1 MVNISKSTNKELKEF
16 QTKLKNAV
24 VDMRGKLNEVALF
37 NSNLAYANR
46 IMAEETT
53 TRKEKIDMIQRFD
66 KVKSIK
72 ESKQLYK
79 TLLSELKKEPIKES
93 VEKKITKTSESSSSK
108 QIKLFSLFYIIKF

>member
-1 MVNISKSTNKELKEF
+1 
-16 QTKLKNAV
+16 
-24 VDMRGKLNEVALF
+24 MRGKLNEVALF

-108 QIKLFSLFYIIKF
+108 QINESKVYSDPQLENQIKRMKDLMNYSTNGK